1 MEEESLTIG
10 DKIILTIGCA
20 IIGGI
25 IWVIVKI
32 VEAVVSATKATANF
46 VVLNLE
52 WTILGILLFL
62 LIIVLFKHLKYKYIG
77 AAEGEDADPLFT
89 RAAKYVV
96 KKKDKLGSETETVRR
111 LSRKFRIGE
120 DRAKFLLLQLEYAD
134 ILRKGVDSSYEVL
147 LKNLWKLH
155 GTFAGIN
162 AESDYFE
169 KKIEVR
175 IATLEEPLQKQ
186 ADNEAGGW
194 KKQLLLALRCNIST
208 EVALPY
214 YKLLLATGTSSDII
228 EMAKE
233 RISIYESKA
242 KQITITDTSNHMQ
255 SMRELCNDLS
265 GYTIYNMK
273 RMNFQ
278 DCRYERLDISF
289 KSFKGIQVN
298 GKEYDAPCFNLDK
311 EELYLFPS
319 FGIIY
324 KKGSQ
329 SIKII
334 DYKNV
339 STEIQPREIS
349 TDSGY
354 DVSGA
359 EYRIQWKYQRVDGG
373 PDRRHSD
380 NVSEIIYK
388 FYRVIL
394 HELNL
399 DLMCTRISTA
409 DQILLDFMAFFKSA
423 GSRIIITAASRQSI
437 VPEKENRQAASEE
450 SVMDR
455 ISAAIKDF
463 NISTETIKNGTFVPI
478 LNDYHVFDNLEDK
491 MYAKI
496 LKAAADDGTLL
507 IMATRKSSSKDFSAA
522 YNKFVHTSGF
532 DSKKI
537 SEVLPTVALALRSS

>member
-1 MEEESLTIG
+1 MEEESLTVG
-10 DKIILTIGCA
+10 EKIILIIGFA
-20 IIGGI
+20 VIGGI
-25 IWVIVKI
+25 IWGIVKI
-32 VEAVVSATKATANF
+32 VEAVVSAAKATANF
-46 VVLNLE
+46 VVLNLD
-52 WTILGILLFL
+52 WTILGILLSL
-62 LIIVLFKHLKYKYIG
+62 LIIILFKHLKHKYIG

-96 KKKDKLGSETETVRR
+96 KKKYKLGSETEIVRR

-134 ILRKGVDSSYEVL
+134 ILRKGEDSSYEVL

-155 GTFAGIN
+155 GTFVGIN
-162 AESDYFE
+162 AGSDYFK
-169 KKIEVR
+169 KKIEAR

-186 ADNEAGGW
+186 ADNETGGW
-194 KKQLLLALRCNIST
+194 KKQLLLAFKCNVSA

-214 YKLLLATGTSSDII
+214 YNLLLATGTSSDII
-228 EMAKE
+228 KMAKE
-233 RISIYESKA
+233 GISIYESKA
-242 KQITITDTSNHMQ
+242 KQITITDTSNYVQ
-255 SMRELCNDLS
+255 SMRELCDDLS
-265 GYTIYNMK
+265 GCTIYNMK

-289 KSFKGIQVN
+289 KPFKGIMVN
-298 GKEYDAPCFNLDK
+298 GKEYAAPCFNLDK

-319 FGIIY
+319 FGLIY
-324 KKGSQ
+324 KEGPQ

-339 STEIQPREIS
+339 STEIQPREVS

-373 PDRRHSD
+373 PDRRYSD
-380 NVSEIIYK
+380 NVSEVIYK

-409 DQILLDFMAFFKSA
+409 DKILLDFRAFFKSV
-423 GSRIIITAASRQSI
+423 GPGIKITAASRQSI
-437 VPEKENRQAASEE
+437 VPEKENQQAASGK

-455 ISAAIKDF
+455 ISAAIKDS
-463 NISTETIKNGTFVPI
+463 NISIEAIKNGTFVPI

-507 IMATRKSSSKDFSAA
+507 IMATKKSTSKDFSAA
-522 YNKFVHTSGF
+522 YNKFVLTSGF
-532 DSKKI
+532 DSEKI
-537 SEVLPTVALALRSS
+537 SEVLPAVAMALRSS